1 MMMATKIR
9 SSDGCWT
16 CRLRR
21 KKCDENRPI
30 CTACGTLE
38 IDCLYS
44 EAKPDWMDGGE
55 QQKERAEWLKAEVK
69 RHAGYRREKRYMQGI
84 EDGLGEL
91 EMTEDSVDDSQVLD
105 SEGRERSST
114 DSGRDYSIASA
125 TPPESVS
132 NISSAAP
139 EAQDHH
145 SELKWQAMGNLITP
159 APSITASSPGNS
171 TSIATVSF
179 EEREL
184 TMAMLYLD
192 YVFPFL
198 FPFYRPPLI
207 DSGRG
212 WLLVVLS
219 RNKPLFHT
227 ALSLASYFF
236 SVALDNSTGVH
247 DTCKVHNAEELQKQ
261 QDLALRE
268 LQNDMA
274 ALNGRGYKTSIADT
288 SRIMAS
294 IVQLMNFEVA
304 VFNTGNHWQIHLD
317 AATELFDQI
326 ISANGSSELHP
337 SPRWSAVLEMLGP
350 RFMHLQGQRQPWNS
364 DQASLRFFS
373 ATLLFADVLGSTSL
387 EQAPRLQRW
396 HQHLLTPNED
406 AEMQGEAH
414 IQLERF
420 VGVQNWVVVAIGEIA
435 ALAAWKKEMKKANS
449 LSITQLVSRASAI
462 EKTVRSRTFAMS
474 KPGQPGDPSY
484 GALDSLIQY
493 HPHMLDG
500 HAPPR
505 VTNTHTLIWAQA
517 ALTYLNVVVSGW
529 QPGSQEIRESVD
541 ITLHTFAQIV
551 DPSVIRLMAWPF
563 CVTGCLAAPDQ
574 EHLFREMVM
583 QLGMIQAFGTIRE
596 ALVIME
602 QVWSNRATIEQNAD
616 SWDLASCFRCLGH
629 ASLLM

>member
-1 MMMATKIR
+1 MATKIR

-21 KKCDENRPI
+21 KKCDEHRPI
-30 CTACGTLE
+30 CISCATLE

-44 EAKPDWMDGGE
+44 EVKPDWMDGGE
-55 QQKERAEWLKAEVK
+55 QQKERAEILKAEVK

-91 EMTEDSVDDSQVLD
+91 EMAEDNVDDSQVPD
-105 SEGRERSST
+105 SEARDRSST
-114 DSGRDYSIASA
+114 DSGRDFSSIASA

-132 NISSAAP
+132 NISSNAP
-139 EAQDHH
+139 EPHDHH
-145 SELKWQAMGNLITP
+145 SELRWQAMGNLITP
-159 APSITASSPGNS
+159 RSYLAASSPGTP
-171 TSIATVSF
+171 TSIATLSF

-212 WLLVVLS
+212 WLLVLLS
-219 RNKPLFHT
+219 RNKALFHT

-236 SVALDNSTGVH
+236 SVSLKNVSGVH
-247 DTCKVHNAEELQKQ
+247 DTCKVHNAEELEKQ

-268 LQNDMA
+268 LQHDMA
-274 ALNGRGYKTSIADT
+274 ALNRRGYKTSLVDT
-288 SRIMAS
+288 SRVMAS

-304 VFNTGNHWQIHLD
+304 VFNNGNRWQIHLD
-317 AATELFDQI
+317 AASELFGQI
-326 ISANGSSELHP
+326 IDFDGSSEPHGPLG
-337 SPRWSAVLEMLGP
+337 WSGVLEMLGP
-350 RFMHLQGQRQPWNS
+350 RFIHVKGQRQPWIS
-364 DQASLRFFS
+364 DQASLRFFT

-396 HQHLLTPNED
+396 HQHLLTPCE
-406 AEMQGEAH
+406 EVEEQGEAH

-420 VGVQNWVVVAIGEIA
+420 VGVQNWVVIAIGEIA

-462 EKTVRSRTFAMS
+462 EKMVRSRTFAMS
-474 KPGQPGDPSY
+474 KPGQPGDASH

-551 DPSVIRLMAWPF
+551 DPAVIRLMSWPF

-583 QLGMIQAFGTIRE
+583 QLGTLQAFGTIRE

-602 QVWSNRATIEQNAD
+602 QVWSNRASIEQNAD